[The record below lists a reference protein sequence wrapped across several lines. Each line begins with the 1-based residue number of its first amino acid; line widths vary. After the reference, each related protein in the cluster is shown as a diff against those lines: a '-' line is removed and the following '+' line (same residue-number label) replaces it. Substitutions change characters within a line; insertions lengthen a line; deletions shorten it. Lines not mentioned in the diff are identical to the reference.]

1 MCNCRFRCC
10 CCPCCCCRPRRPG
23 GPGGIGPGGPGGPG
37 GVRPGNDIC
46 AGVRRRAYRKGFRNG
61 YWAGFNDASF
71 GRGPG
76 GPGSGD
82 PRDGDGCGCDN

>member
-37 GVRPGNDIC
+37 GVGPGNDIC
-46 AGVRRRAYRKGFRNG
+46 AGVRRRAYREGF
-61 YWAGFNDASF
+61 
-71 GRGPG
+71 
-76 GPGSGD
+76 

>member
-37 GVRPGNDIC
+37 GVGPGNDIC
-46 AGVRRRAYRKGFRNG
+46 AGVRRRAYREGFLRPLAVG
-61 YWAGFNDASF
+61 PEAPGQGIPEMETGAAVTTDAICTC
-71 GRGPG
+71 R
-76 GPGSGD
+76 
-82 PRDGDGCGCDN
+82 